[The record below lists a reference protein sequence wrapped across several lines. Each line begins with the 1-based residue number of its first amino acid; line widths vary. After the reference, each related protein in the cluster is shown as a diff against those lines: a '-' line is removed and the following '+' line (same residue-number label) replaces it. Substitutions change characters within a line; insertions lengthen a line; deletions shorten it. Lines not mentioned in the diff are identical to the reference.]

1 MFYQQKF
8 VKFGHHFKRME
19 APKKTFISEEEK
31 YRIRANRTY
40 TERFEMLMKL
50 IRIDRM
56 LKSAKI
62 IEPEK

>member
-1 MFYQQKF
+1 MKPI
-8 VKFGHHFKRME
+8 KNSII
-19 APKKTFISEEEK
+19 TEEDK
-31 YRIRANRTY
+31 LQIALNRTY

-62 IEPEK
+62 VETKNFLQKK